1 MVSSAAIEMIEA
13 SVPAQVRYINAEWKA
28 RDESPRIGSR
38 ESRRAATSFQNVR
51 VHDARPR
58 LEAGALSI
66 DRNGFTLT
74 TNPTAVT
81 DFRDEEQ
88 IESIYHR
95 EMERLV
101 EGVTGA
107 HRAFARSHL
116 IRTEKPIDFND
127 GYARFVH
134 CDYNMKRLVEMSE
147 TVLETHGVEPQKN
160 WRYVWYNTWQPFDHK
175 VENNPLAFIDWE
187 SLPLD
192 DVIDY
197 YYTGRG
203 QDSLVAA
210 PVYSNTHKWCYFPNM
225 TTDEVIVLKQMD
237 GRDGDRSVYCPHT
250 SFDFLEQVEDSLPRR
265 SVETRLL
272 AVFEDA

>member
-1 MVSSAAIEMIEA
+1 MSSAAIEIIEA
-13 SVPAQVRYINAEWKA
+13 SVPAQVRYINAEWKG

-38 ESRRAATSFQNVR
+38 ESRRAATSFQDVR

-81 DFRDEEQ
+81 NFRDEEQ
-88 IESIYHR
+88 IEGIYHR

-127 GYARFVH
+127 RYA
-134 CDYNMKRLVEMSE
+134 L
-147 TVLETHGVEPQKN
+147 
-160 WRYVWYNTWQPFDHK
+160 
-175 VENNPLAFIDWE
+175 
-187 SLPLD
+187 SL
-192 DVIDY
+192 I
-197 YYTGRG
+197 
-203 QDSLVAA
+203 
-210 PVYSNTHKWCYFPNM
+210 H
-225 TTDEVIVLKQMD
+225 I
-237 GRDGDRSVYCPHT
+237 
-250 SFDFLEQVEDSLPRR
+250 
-265 SVETRLL
+265 
-272 AVFEDA
+272 